1 MKRPMRWYWAVFW
14 AMLASYAASTL
25 MLFLCGGFP
34 FRYSGLLEPALEWWV
49 EAIAKWTGDS
59 AAVCITVVL
68 LSTPSVLVGMLAF
81 NWLHTRG
88 VQDDGHLH
96 CLKCG
101 YILKGITEPRCPE
114 CGERI

>member
-1 MKRPMRWYWAVFW
+1 MKRPMGWYWAAFW
-14 AMLASYAASTL
+14 ATLASYAVSVV
-25 MLFLCGGFP
+25 MLFLCVGVP
-34 FRYSGLLEPALEWWV
+34 FGQNALLEPVLDGWV
-49 EAIAKWTGDS
+49 DAIEDWTGFTV
-59 AAVCITVVL
+59 AVWGTILL

-88 VQDDGHLH
+88 VRDDGHLH